1 MRVEK
6 KRSGAE
12 NGSQMALNILQF
24 SYFTLQTQTYTGI
37 LMSNPMDQTTGFE
50 MGENDPLDSMF
61 ARLNSRMAKEVAD
74 DTAPAS
80 EPKSEPTTEAMT
92 SDLPDGW
99 LEINEQPDPGEHH
112 KFFPQVPE
120 SIDDTQINGVM
131 AEGLLLRYLLAKGEA
146 SIRECSKH
154 VRLPY
159 NIVQKIMKQLKDL
172 HCIEFVGADVTNDYQ
187 CRLTERGS
195 DKAKRLAEASTYYGA
210 APVSLRDYIRS
221 VSEQSIQNSHPTP
234 PQLREA
240 FADLSVT
247 EDMLER
253 LGPAVNSGRGLF
265 LYGPPGNGKTSIAE
279 RISLAFG
286 ELVWIPRAIF
296 VDSEIIRIFDPL
308 LHEEV
313 PLDPEEGIDPMTLDQ
328 RWIRIKRP
336 TVVVGGELT
345 MKMLDISFNQ
355 GTGVS
360 EAPLQMKANCGVLV
374 IDDFGRQQCGV
385 DELLNR
391 WIVPLEKRYD
401 FLNTLFGKK
410 ICVPFDQLVIFST
423 NLEPRDLV
431 DDAFLRRIPYKI
443 EVADPAVEQFRAI
456 WQTVLRNKNIADND
470 EVFDYLIS
478 YYRSEG
484 RPMRMCHA
492 RDLIQQV
499 ENYSLYHRSAA
510 ELTMHN
516 IKLAIANY
524 FSVM

>member
-1 MRVEK
+1 MSQPTDQPTDFNV
-6 KRSGAE
+6 GA
-12 NGSQMALNILQF
+12 
-24 SYFTLQTQTYTGI
+24 
-37 LMSNPMDQTTGFE
+37 
-50 MGENDPLDSMF
+50 NDPLDNMF
-61 ARLNSRMAKEVAD
+61 ARLNSHMAREVPD
-74 DTAPAS
+74 DRIEQTEDESVMEFAS
-80 EPKSEPTTEAMT
+80 
-92 SDLPDGW
+92 DIPDGW
-99 LEINEQPDPGEHH
+99 LEVNHTEAPSLES
-112 KFFPQVPE
+112 KTFFPSVPE
-120 SIDDTQINGVM
+120 SIEETGMNTVM
-131 AEGLLLRYLLAKGEA
+131 AEGLMLRYFLAKGEA

-159 NIVQKIMKQLKDL
+159 NIVQKVMKTLKDL
-172 HCIEFVGADVTNDYQ
+172 HCVEFVGADMTHDYR
-187 CRLTERGS
+187 CRLTERGT

-210 APVSLRDYIRS
+210 APISLRDYIHG
-221 VSEQSIQNSHPTP
+221 VNEQSIQNSHPTP
-234 PQLREA
+234 TQLREA

-265 LYGPPGNGKTSIAE
+265 LFGPPGNGKTSIAE
-279 RISLAFG
+279 RVSLAFG
-286 ELVWIPRAIF
+286 EMVWIPRAIF

-313 PLDPEEGIDPMTLDQ
+313 PLQPDEGIDPMSLDQ

-443 EVADPAVEQFRAI
+443 EVQDPDMHQFKMI
-456 WQTVLRNKNIADND
+456 WKSVLRKKGMAEND
-470 EVFDYLIS
+470 EVFEHLME
-478 YYRSEG
+478 YYQREK

-499 ENYSLYHRSAA
+499 ENYSIYHRTNA
-510 ELTMHN
+510 ELTLNN
-516 IKLAIANY
+516 IGLAIANY